1 MLLHPP
7 ATAYLDKVWS
17 DLRVGLPNASLI
29 VHTPAG
35 QKRLRPWER
44 IESGADEFLPGTA
57 TMRLAP
63 ASQFKD
69 LDLLTVFAIG
79 SGIEKKEFAFKLLQS
94 TSAIGVRIH
103 REGLPTLVAFKTNPA
118 AGDATLTGFSFSGPV
133 GVSVFKPK
141 KTR

>member
-1 MLLHPP
+1 MLKRIQAAL
-7 ATAYLDKVWS
+7 AALFLTLF
-17 DLRVGLPNASLI
+17 L
-29 VHTPAG
+29 TPAFG
-35 QKRLRPWER
+35 QDIER
-44 IESGADEFLPGTA
+44 HTKV
-57 TMRLAP
+57 

-69 LDLLTVFAIG
+69 LELLTVFAVG

-103 REGLPTLVAFKTNPA
+103 RDGLPTLVAFKTNPA

-141 KTR
+141 QTR